1 MGLADIV
8 PGVSGGTMAL
18 ILGIYTQFID
28 ALKSL
33 HLYWVGPLWRW
44 VARGRKKEDW
54 RAFVEEV
61 GTMNLAFLVT
71 LGVGIFTAI
80 IIGSLVIP
88 TLMEDYPVQMRAF
101 FFGLIVASVWV
112 PLKMISPGE
121 GPGVAGVLL
130 AILLGAGFGYAVTNP
145 ANTFELTRNWT
156 EVESEGESLEELA
169 RRAPSAM
176 MTNEVYWAP
185 QNDALREAIG
195 AEDPALAQRLEELRA
210 EGGQGAADKDA
221 LKERAEPYDVIEVPA
236 GVSVEVPRPAH
247 WYVFAA
253 GAIAISAMLLPG
265 ISGSYIL
272 LILGAYFFVLNAL
285 KGSIK
290 ALAGGE
296 LPLAQGGYVL
306 LFLLGIGIGILS
318 FARILSYLLHRFPGY
333 TLGALVG
340 LMVGCLRGIWPFRS
354 VADGLTVN
362 VMPDSFSPL
371 VMSALAMFAVGMVV
385 VGVLTWAGNMR
396 SGAKPAAE

>member
-1 MGLADIV
+1 MQRLFLFLKGMCMGLADIV

-130 AILLGAGFGYAVTNP
+130 AWRDAAKSSAEARDYSP
-145 ANTFELTRNWT
+145 AASSSSM
-156 EVESEGESLEELA
+156 VPK
-169 RRAPSAM
+169 RRFS
-176 MTNEVYWAP
+176 
-185 QNDALREAIG
+185 
-195 AEDPALAQRLEELRA
+195 
-210 EGGQGAADKDA
+210 
-221 LKERAEPYDVIEVPA
+221 
-236 GVSVEVPRPAH
+236 S
-247 WYVFAA
+247 
-253 GAIAISAMLLPG
+253 
-265 ISGSYIL
+265 SGSSS
-272 LILGAYFFVLNAL
+272 
-285 KGSIK
+285 GSW
-290 ALAGGE
+290 
-296 LPLAQGGYVL
+296 
-306 LFLLGIGIGILS
+306 
-318 FARILSYLLHRFPGY
+318 
-333 TLGALVG
+333 T
-340 LMVGCLRGIWPFRS
+340 
-354 VADGLTVN
+354 
-362 VMPDSFSPL
+362 
-371 VMSALAMFAVGMVV
+371 
-385 VGVLTWAGNMR
+385 
-396 SGAKPAAE
+396 